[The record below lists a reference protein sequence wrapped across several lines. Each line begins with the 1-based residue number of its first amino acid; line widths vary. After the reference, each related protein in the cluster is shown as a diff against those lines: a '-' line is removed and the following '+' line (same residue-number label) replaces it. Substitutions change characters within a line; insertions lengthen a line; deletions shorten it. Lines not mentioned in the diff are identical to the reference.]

1 MATEP
6 DFQSA
11 QLVNDRPT
19 SLLLTSDG
27 QSRDDFSTPPPPPP
41 PPAHE
46 AHMVAPI
53 ETVPATPSRVR
64 DVPRDQGDVALI
76 ASVVSFEQTIRRLL
90 TANGGPRM
98 HRWPVQGDTP
108 GAERIGVAFIG
119 PDLDVEA
126 MAARAEQ
133 INRNNPGIYL
143 VLVSEP
149 RAGLFERALRAGVRD
164 VLAPNA
170 NDDAILDVLERGFEH
185 AVRWRA
191 SLPSAAAAQTVDT
204 KRKIISVLAPK
215 GGVGKTFCTS
225 NLSMALNQYEM
236 GKVAVIDLDL
246 QFGDVSGALH
256 LSPEHTV
263 ADAARALQTTD
274 SGALGSMLKVFL
286 TPHESGL
293 YVLAGPD
300 DPAEADDVTFQ
311 QSVDITKALSNSF
324 EYVVV
329 DTCAGLDPH
338 ALSVTEMS
346 TDLVFVCS
354 VDVSSV
360 RSLRREL
367 DALDRLG
374 MTHQTRHLIINRFDA
389 PGGAR
394 PEDVEVAVGMRAT
407 VTLPVDRNVLAAA
420 NQGVPITVADP
431 KSAIAKKFLGFAE
444 SIIGIEST
452 VEAAPKKVPFWKR
465 GR

>member
-1 MATEP
+1 MASEP
-6 DFQSA
+6 DFAQTIERPPSLMLSGDGRSA
-11 QLVNDRPT
+11 
-19 SLLLTSDG
+19 G
-27 QSRDDFSTPPPPPP
+27 AAPPPPPP
-41 PPAHE
+41 MAAPSVPTQAAPVAAAVATPPA
-46 AHMVAPI
+46 I
-53 ETVPATPSRVR
+53 QR

-76 ASVVSFEQTIRRLL
+76 ASVVAFEQTIRRLL

-119 PDLDVEA
+119 PDLDVES
-126 MAARAEQ
+126 MAVRAEQ
-133 INRNNPGIYL
+133 INRSNPGIYL

-170 NDDAILDVLERGFEH
+170 SDDAIYDVLERGFEH
-185 AVRWRA
+185 AGRWRA
-191 SLPSAAAAQTVDT
+191 SIPAATTAQTVDS
-204 KRKIISVLAPK
+204 KRKVITVLAPK

-225 NLSMALNQYEM
+225 NLSMALNQYET

-263 ADAARALQTTD
+263 ADAARAIATTD
-274 SGALGSMLKVFL
+274 VGALGSMLKVFL

-300 DPAEADDVTFQ
+300 DPAEADDVTFE
-311 QSVDITKALSNSF
+311 QSVQISKALSNSF

-338 ALSVTEMS
+338 ALSVSDMS

-394 PEDVEVAVGMRAT
+394 PEDVEVAVGMRAS

-452 VEAAPKKVPFWKR
+452 VETTSTKKTPFWKR
-465 GR
+465 SR